1 MEKMTGWLRE
11 TLHLLTLSQAQLEE
25 WVDERLNANPWL
37 EVSLPATGDGE
48 DIVVSE
54 TSSGFTARLGAG
66 VIARVRPSIGP
77 VRSEGTSEKLREAA
91 RRLARALEW
100 RGKVLLS
107 VAQAV
112 VDEQVDFLSRRCDL
126 PRRLQLRELARR
138 LSLHE
143 TTVGRATQ
151 NKMVLT
157 PRGRF
162 SLRFLVNDRT
172 NAEVIT
178 EALRAIIVAEDPKAP
193 LSDAEI
199 ARRLSEDGLTI
210 ARRTVAKYREAIGLP
225 EGRSRRK

>member
-66 VIARVRPSIGP
+66 VVARVRPSIGP

-112 VDEQVDFLSRRCDL
+112 VDEQGDYLSRRCDL
-126 PRRLQLRELARR
+126 PRRLRLRELARR
-138 LSLHE
+138 LNLHE

-151 NKMVLT
+151 NKTVLT

-172 NAEVIT
+172 NAEATT
-178 EALRAIIVAEDPKAP
+178 EALRVIIASEDPKAP

-199 ARRLSEDGLTI
+199 ARRLSEDGMTV
-210 ARRTVAKYREAIGLP
+210 ARRTVAKYREAFGLP
-225 EGRSRRK
+225 EGRKRRT

>member
-11 TLHLLTLSQAQLEE
+11 TLHLLTLSKAQLEE
-25 WVDERLNANPWL
+25 CVVEKSNDNPWL
-37 EVSLPATGDGE
+37 EVSMLATGDGE
-48 DIVVSE
+48 DIIVAE
-54 TSSGFTARLGAG
+54 TSNGFTARLGAG
-66 VIARVRPSIGP
+66 VVARVRTSIGP
-77 VRSEGTSEKLREAA
+77 VSSDGTGEKLREAA
-91 RRLARALEW
+91 RGLARAVEW
-100 RGKVLLS
+100 REKVLLS

-112 VDEQVDFLSRRCDL
+112 IDEQVDFLSRRCDL

-138 LSLHE
+138 LNLHE

-178 EALRAIIVAEDPKAP
+178 EALRAIIASEDPKAP
-193 LSDAEI
+193 LSDAEM
-199 ARRLSEDGLTI
+199 AQRLSDDGLTI

-225 EGRSRRK
+225 EARRRRT

>member
-66 VIARVRPSIGP
+66 VVARVRPSIGP

-112 VDEQVDFLSRRCDL
+112 VDEQGDYLSRRCDL

-138 LSLHE
+138 LNLHE

-151 NKMVLT
+151 NKTVLT

-172 NAEVIT
+172 NAEATT
-178 EALRAIIVAEDPKAP
+178 EALRVIIASEDPKAP
-193 LSDAEI
+193 LSDAKI
-199 ARRLSEDGLTI
+199 ARRLSEDGMTV
-210 ARRTVAKYREAIGLP
+210 ARRTVAKYREAFGLP
-225 EGRSRRK
+225 EGRKRRT

>member
-1 MEKMTGWLRE
+1 MEKMTGWLRK

-66 VIARVRPSIGP
+66 VVARVRPSIGP

-112 VDEQVDFLSRRCDL
+112 VDEQGDYLSRRCDL
-126 PRRLQLRELARR
+126 PRRLRLRELARR
-138 LSLHE
+138 LNLHE

-151 NKMVLT
+151 NKTVLT

-172 NAEVIT
+172 NAEATT
-178 EALRAIIVAEDPKAP
+178 EALRVIIASEDPKAP
-193 LSDAEI
+193 LSDAKI
-199 ARRLSEDGLTI
+199 ARRLSEDGMTV
-210 ARRTVAKYREAIGLP
+210 ARRTVAKYREAFGLP
-225 EGRSRRK
+225 EGRKRRT

>member
-1 MEKMTGWLRE
+1 
-11 TLHLLTLSQAQLEE
+11 
-25 WVDERLNANPWL
+25 
-37 EVSLPATGDGE
+37 
-48 DIVVSE
+48 
-54 TSSGFTARLGAG
+54 
-66 VIARVRPSIGP
+66 
-77 VRSEGTSEKLREAA
+77 
-91 RRLARALEW
+91 
-100 RGKVLLS
+100 
-107 VAQAV
+107 V
-112 VDEQVDFLSRRCDL
+112 VDEQGDYLSRRCDL

-138 LSLHE
+138 LNLHE

-151 NKMVLT
+151 NKTVLT

-210 ARRTVAKYREAIGLP
+210 ARRTVAKYREAFGLP
-225 EGRSRRK
+225 EGRKRRT

>member
-48 DIVVSE
+48 DIIVSE
-54 TSSGFTARLGAG
+54 TSNGFTARVGAG
-66 VIARVRPSIGP
+66 FVARVRPSIGP
-77 VRSEGTSEKLREAA
+77 VRSEGTNEKLPEAA
-91 RRLARALEW
+91 RGLARALEW
-100 RGKVLLS
+100 REKVLLS

-126 PRRLQLRELARR
+126 PRRLRLRELARR
-138 LSLHE
+138 LNLHE
-143 TTVGRATQ
+143 ITVGRATQ

-172 NAEVIT
+172 NAEATT
-178 EALRAIIVAEDPKAP
+178 EALRVIIASEDPKAP